1 MRQDVPM
8 SENLKLLGAY
18 SEAMAAGDEEAVFS
32 FFAPDFHSHVADRV
46 NPDVV
51 GTDIRGEELRWW
63 TEVRSAFPDMVFTV
77 DLLIESDDL
86 VVSNWT
92 VRGTHTGTP
101 FYGVA
106 ASGEAVE
113 INGTA
118 ILRIRDGKIVE
129 HWGGPHCQD
138 GVGLTH

>member
-1 MRQDVPM
+1 VT
-8 SENLKLLGAY
+8 A
-18 SEAMAAGDEEAVFS
+18 
-32 FFAPDFHSHVADRV
+32 RV
-46 NPDVV
+46 NADAV

-63 TEVRSAFPDMVFTV
+63 AQVRSAFPDMDFTV
-77 DLLIESDDL
+77 DLLIESGDL

-101 FYGVA
+101 FYDVA
-106 ASGEAVE
+106 ASGSQVE

-118 ILRIRDGKIVE
+118 ILRIRGGRIVE

>member
-1 MRQDVPM
+1 M

-18 SEAMAAGDEEAVFS
+18 SKAMEAGDEEAVFS
-32 FFAPDFHSHVADRV
+32 FFAPEFASHVTSRV
-46 NPDVV
+46 NPAVV
-51 GTDIRGEELRWW
+51 GTDIRGQELRWW
-63 TEVRSAFPDMVFTV
+63 TEVRSAFPDMTFTV
-77 DLLIESDDL
+77 DLLIESGDL

-101 FYGVA
+101 FYDVA
-106 ASGEAVE
+106 ASGEPVE

>member
-1 MRQDVPM
+1 M
-8 SENLKLLGAY
+8 SQNLNLLGAY

-32 FFAPDFHSHVADRV
+32 FFAPEFVSHVTQRV
-46 NPDVV
+46 NPDAV

-63 TEVRSAFPDMVFTV
+63 TQVRHALPDMVFTV
-77 DLLIESDDL
+77 DLLIEHDDL

-92 VRGTHTGTP
+92 VRGTHTGAP
-101 FYGVA
+101 FYEVG
-106 ASGEAVE
+106 ASGQPVE

-138 GVGLTH
+138 GVGLTR

>member
-1 MRQDVPM
+1 M
-8 SENLKLLGAY
+8 SENLKLLGEY
-18 SEAMAAGDEEAVFS
+18 SKAMEAGDEEAVFA
-32 FFAPDFHSHVADRV
+32 FFAPEFMSHVTERV
-46 NPDVV
+46 NPDAV
-51 GTDIRGEELRWW
+51 GSDIRREELEWW
-63 TEVRSAFPDMVFTV
+63 TQVRSAVPDMTFSVE
-77 DLLIESDDL
+77 LLIESGDL

-101 FYGVA
+101 FYNVG
-106 ASGEAVE
+106 ASGRPVE

-138 GVGLTH
+138 GIGLTH

>member
-1 MRQDVPM
+1 M

-18 SEAMAAGDEEAVFS
+18 SEAMAAGDEEAVFA
-32 FFAPDFHSHVADRV
+32 FFAPEFSSHVTARV
-46 NPDVV
+46 NPDAV
-51 GTDIRGEELRWW
+51 GTDIRGHELEWW
-63 TEVRSAFPDMVFTV
+63 TQVRSAFPDMAFTV
-77 DLLIESDDL
+77 DLLIEHDDL

-106 ASGEAVE
+106 ASGNPVE

-118 ILRIRDGKIVE
+118 VLRIRDGKIVE